1 VVTQVVQELADRYWD
16 GLLAADPL
24 LGLQCGD
31 DRYSHRLPDLSPSGW
46 EAREHLSRGALAEV
60 AVLRRGD
67 SGLDDLAVLD
77 TVECIA
83 KAQIAAID
91 LGVHRWSS
99 IDHMWGPATVPDQM
113 GSLQVAETPRQFE
126 NYFLRLTY
134 LPQYLAQC
142 SALLR
147 SDSSRPGGPGL
158 VVDRCIA
165 QVQRI
170 LDCPPESSPF
180 LKPIH
185 TKQIRRRSMVTQLLM
200 QALKPAFGQYQDAL
214 KSYRSKARS
223 SIGLCGLTDG
233 DAIYAFRI
241 KQWTS
246 LPLTPHGI
254 RELGA
259 EELGRTYA
267 DMDELAS
274 HLGAANAAEAMQAYG
289 ADSRNYFLSRDDIV
303 RAASEQVERAW
314 VRLPE
319 FFRRLPSA
327 SCVVR
332 PVDPSRE
339 ADVLEHYFPAADG
352 RPAIYFVN
360 TASPE
365 RKRRNSLPVVTYH
378 EANPGHHLQI
388 SREREQAR
396 RPDLLRLGG
405 ELAASAFIE
414 GWGLY
419 AERLADEMELYVDDF
434 ERLAMLGS
442 QAFREARL
450 VVDTGIH
457 AFGWSIEKATEE
469 LVRTGLDEKS
479 AALEAARYVALPG
492 QALAYK
498 IGQVEINRTRHQ
510 MATSADRSAVQD
522 FHEWILGLGAV
533 PLSTLRRAVTA
544 KTSESK
550 QAG

>member
-1 VVTQVVQELADRYWD
+1 
-16 GLLAADPL
+16 
-24 LGLQCGD
+24 
-31 DRYSHRLPDLSPSGW
+31 
-46 EAREHLSRGALAEV
+46 
-60 AVLRRGD
+60 
-67 SGLDDLAVLD
+67 
-77 TVECIA
+77 
-83 KAQIAAID
+83 
-91 LGVHRWSS
+91 
-99 IDHMWGPATVPDQM
+99 
-113 GSLQVAETPRQFE
+113 
-126 NYFLRLTY
+126 
-134 LPQYLAQC
+134 
-142 SALLR
+142 
-147 SDSSRPGGPGL
+147 
-158 VVDRCIA
+158 
-165 QVQRI
+165 
-170 LDCPPESSPF
+170 
-180 LKPIH
+180 
-185 TKQIRRRSMVTQLLM
+185 
-200 QALKPAFGQYQDAL
+200 
-214 KSYRSKARS
+214 
-223 SIGLCGLTDG
+223 LTDG
-233 DAIYAFRI
+233 DAIYACRI

-246 LPLTPHGI
+246 LPLTPGEI

-259 EELGRTYA
+259 EELRRTYA

-289 ADSRNYFLSRDDIV
+289 ADPRNCFLSRDDIV

-314 VRLPE
+314 VRLPG

-332 PVDPSRE
+332 AVDPGRE
-339 ADVLEHYFPAADG
+339 ADVLEHYFPAEG

-360 TASPE
+360 TASPQT
-365 RKRRNSLPVVTYH
+365 KTRNSLPVVNYH
-378 EANPGHHLQI
+378 ETNPGHHLQF
-388 SREREQAR
+388 SREREQAE

-457 AFGWSIEKATEE
+457 AFGWSIERAAEE

-479 AALEAARYVALPG
+479 ASLEAARYVALPG

-498 IGQVEINRTRHQ
+498 IGQVEINRARRQ
-510 MATSADRSAVQD
+510 MSTSADPSAVQD
-522 FHEWILGLGAV
+522 FHEWILSLGAV

-544 KTSESK
+544 KTSGSK